1 MKKYIFGSLILAAGM
16 LASCSLDETPKSSF
30 SEEEAMQSE
39 TLIYVNTVAAV
50 YNSLGNRQAT
60 DMMDA
65 SNFVGDEYIVA
76 GRLGDWVD
84 GGTPQNKVTHNI
96 LPSQGGQADWSP
108 LYTTISQAN
117 SAIAKL
123 EGYKD
128 KVAAAENYIYELR
141 AYRAF
146 LYYHLCDFYGN
157 VPLVTSA
164 EQTMAD
170 TQQSSRPEVFKF
182 IVNELNEC
190 MPHLSGDQSQKSGT
204 YFGRMTKPVAYMVLA
219 KMAINASIFQLDPS
233 QANWS
238 KDYMGSDMTGNNTV
252 SEAKATEITN
262 LMKNVSLT
270 IDGKTMNSLE
280 ATVYCVNKLE
290 ELGYKLSPSYTEN
303 FAPTNENSVENI
315 WTVPNDANT
324 YRRYW
329 DHERRSWHYNHAGHP
344 AYKGFSAW
352 NGPCATTWLAKQY
365 GYTEDRQE
373 TGVDPRFAMNF
384 FIDRDCVNETGE
396 RVLDGANTVDV
407 NSSEL
412 ALEYMPLWA
421 CVDFGSSES
430 QVKAKQASAKYY
442 SGIDAGAFFQH
453 VVKCAGARY
462 KKYAFDFSTSDASY
476 PGNDLVVW
484 RFADA
489 KLMRAEAEY
498 RLGDK
503 ATALAEVNDVR
514 ARVGLEPLS
523 EITMQVISEERQK
536 ELAWEG
542 TRRQDMIRYAI
553 LNQPTP
559 DRYEGVPV
567 NSSASKY
574 VKLDG
579 HTYVWP
585 IPADQMSLNT
595 NLKQNWGY

>member
-1 MKKYIFGSLILAAGM
+1 MKKYIFGSLLLGAGM

-60 DMMDA
+60 DMIDA

-96 LPSQGGQADWSP
+96 QPSMGGQADWSP
-108 LYTTISQAN
+108 LYTTIAQAN

-123 EGYKD
+123 EQINSEATNRY
-128 KVAAAENYIYELR
+128 VYELR

-164 EQTMAD
+164 EQTMAE
-170 TQQSSRPEVFKF
+170 TQQSTRPQVFKF
-182 IVNELNEC
+182 ILDELNEC
-190 MPHLSGDQSQKSGT
+190 MPHLANDMSQKSGV

-219 KMAINASIFQLDPS
+219 KMAINAPIFQLDPT

-238 KDYMGSDMTGNNTV
+238 KDYMGSDMTGENTV
-252 SEAKATEITN
+252 SEAKATEITAK
-262 LMKNVSLT
+262 MKDFTMT
-270 IDGKTMNSLE
+270 IDGKSMNALD
-280 ATVYCVNKLE
+280 ATIYCVDKLE
-290 ELGYKLSPSYTEN
+290 NDFGYKLAPSYSEN
-303 FAPTNENSVENI
+303 FVPANENSVENI
-315 WTVPNDANT
+315 FTIPNDAVT
-324 YRRYW
+324 YKRGW
-329 DHERRSWHYNHAGHP
+329 DHHRRSWHYNHAGHP
-344 AYKGFSAW
+344 AYKGFSGW
-352 NGPCATTWLAKQY
+352 NGAAASTFLVKKY

-373 TGVDPRFAMNF
+373 SGYDPRLKYNF
-384 FIDRDCVNETGE
+384 YLDRDYVDETGE
-396 RVLDGANTVDV
+396 RVLDGYN
-407 NSSEL
+407 NSIDPATNEL
-412 ALEYMPLWA
+412 ALEYMPLWSRL
-421 CVDFGSSES
+421 DMSSSEAII
-430 QVKAKQASAKYY
+430 KKQQAAAKYY
-442 SGIDAGAFFQH
+442 GSASPDEFFQH
-453 VVKCAGARY
+453 VVKSAGARFR
-462 KKYAFDFSTSDASY
+462 KYSFDFATTNSSY
-476 PGNDLVVW
+476 PGNDLVVF

-489 KLMRAEAEY
+489 KMLRAEAKY
-498 RLGDK
+498 RKGLPGE
-503 ATALAEVNDVR
+503 ALEEINDVR
-514 ARVGLEPLS
+514 ARVGLEPLT
-523 EITMQVISEERQK
+523 EINMQVISDERLK

-553 LNQPTP
+553 LNQPTC

-585 IPADQMSLNT
+585 IPADQMALNAS
-595 NLKQNWGY
+595 LKQAWGY